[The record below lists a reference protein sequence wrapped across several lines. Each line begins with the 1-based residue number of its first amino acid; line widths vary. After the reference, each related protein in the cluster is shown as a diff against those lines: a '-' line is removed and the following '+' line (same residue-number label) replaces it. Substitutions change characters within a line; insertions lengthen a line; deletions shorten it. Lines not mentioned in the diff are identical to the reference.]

1 MPTRSVSAMSAREL
15 RERFIRSLDILPSHV
30 RDLRRVLRPKI
41 RLLARAR
48 HVVRAVDHRLHPP
61 QPRVPRR
68 ADLLLPEAAGRRWQR
83 DERIAALV
91 QVRRAVARAG
101 SHDLALVR
109 HVHEEV
115 VHVARAAPHLRI
127 ARTHDVHAVEQAH
140 PTVHLETEVGDRL
153 RRRLAEQVDDGMV
166 QVVRELPQRLG
177 VPVGGDALGV
187 ERGELALEFADDGEV
202 QVRGLARRAVA
213 QDRACLAR
221 VVVAVMAEIYDAPAD
236 LRLQASRGAD
246 LGHEEPSRE
255 EPAGLLAERDDWLY
269 VGGPDIA
276 TPHTLRPVRPR
287 EPREALRSLTAL

>member
-1 MPTRSVSAMSAREL
+1 MPTRSVSAATQGPWAPTGSMSARQL
-15 RERFIRSLDILPSHV
+15 RERFIRSLDVLPSHV

-41 RLLARAR
+41 RLLARPR
-48 HVVRAVDHRLHPP
+48 HVVRAVDHRLHPSE
-61 QPRVPRR
+61 PRVPRR
-68 ADLLLPEAAGRRWQR
+68 ADLLFSEAGGRPRQR

-91 QVRRAVARAG
+91 QAQPA
-101 SHDLALVR
+101 
-109 HVHEEV
+109 
-115 VHVARAAPHLRI
+115 
-127 ARTHDVHAVEQAH
+127 
-140 PTVHLETEVGDRL
+140 VHLETEAAHRL
-153 RRRLAEQVDDGMV
+153 RRRRAEQVDDGMV
-166 QVVRELPQRLG
+166 HVVRELPQRPG

-221 VVVAVMAEIYDAPAD
+221 VVVAVVAEIYDAPAD

-269 VGGPDIA
+269 VRGPDMA
-276 TPHTLRPVRPR
+276 PPTPQRSGRPGEPGAPLDSPRAHPRRP
-287 EPREALRSLTAL
+287 SLTPARGGRTACSATLKAMHAAQPMRLYQR